1 MPVVLILQSV
11 EGIMNA
17 SKEDLCLCPGLGP
30 QKVSII
36 KKKKSERHKY
46 TKKKQTD
53 RTFFLLTV
61 ENMFVCRRGG
71 STMFCINLSSNP
83 KTAALTEALQKTA
96 L

>member
-36 KKKKSERHKY
+36 LKKNQRDINIQENIYNRQIEH
-46 TKKKQTD
+46 
-53 RTFFLLTV
+53 FFY
-61 ENMFVCRRGG
+61 
-71 STMFCINLSSNP
+71 
-83 KTAALTEALQKTA
+83 
-96 L
+96 